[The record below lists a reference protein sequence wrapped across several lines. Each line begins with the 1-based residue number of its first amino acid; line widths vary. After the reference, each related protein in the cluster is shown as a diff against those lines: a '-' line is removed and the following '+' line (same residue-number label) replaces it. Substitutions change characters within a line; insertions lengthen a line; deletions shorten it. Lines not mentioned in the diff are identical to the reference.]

1 MTTESQRPLHGLTY
15 DSSAARLRGA
25 CLFGGVVL
33 LASPLLPFQ
42 LVDGQPVFLW
52 DILGELHPA
61 TAVAVLVPA
70 LAGVLLLW
78 SSRKLGRPSVLAFV
92 TLLVLGTW
100 ALISK
105 LGADAAAWDISTLP
119 DSLNRRVEL
128 YVLSIALSGA
138 SLRLLAEPAARKA
151 SRWVAR
157 LSLATALIFGISPGG
172 GEAPFQTCLR
182 FIKALPHLPD
192 VRLVLGY
199 GLILVIAVFP
209 LVAAAVALSLAR
221 SERGDH
227 TALFADLVTFGAPG
241 LILALALRNVLA
253 TYGDSSVVVTT
264 AIASALAAL
273 LGLTARSVELLAL
286 WATGVGESS
295 DQELAA
301 QARPARPLHF
311 VRAAAAVALLAVLG
325 EAMLARP
332 VRKGIDWQLGA
343 RSEKADRLFGE
354 LMPEWGQSRAR
365 WSVNAKHVASAAE
378 LAESR
383 AAATQIL
390 RASRELNPELGR
402 AVAELVQG
410 AAELDLAG
418 RRWFRLVEGVNEASR
433 TARLPYYL
441 DPGLSVAQRDGRYER
456 LFLLH
461 PYRVEAVRPAK
472 ADGVDYAL
480 LAVRRLGKARDNHD
494 RLGFS
499 RDHQPFGLV
508 VLDEIEGYSTSLDDF
523 ARRDPPVCLD
533 SEVPRSALASCG
545 ALLKRLSPSLQQ
557 VRWLVERHELQHQID
572 GPELKH
578 SAAVLEALSG
588 YERAAIDQV
597 NRELSAYLSELV
609 TEKASPKLAL
619 VHVMPFLAS
628 RPGSSL
634 HFVVH
639 LELSA
644 LAPEREK
651 VAVSEDPRAVFDE
664 LVALP
669 DDQLRARARNAY
681 QRLFGVDL
689 RDLQ

>member
-1 MTTESQRPLHGLTY
+1 MTTESERPLHGLTY
-15 DSSAARLRGA
+15 DSSAARLRAA
-25 CLFGGVVL
+25 CRFGGVVL

-42 LVDGQPVFLW
+42 LVDGQPIFIW
-52 DILGELHPA
+52 EILGELHPA

-70 LAGVLLLW
+70 LAGVLLLAA
-78 SSRKLGRPSVLAFV
+78 SRQLARPSLLAFL
-92 TLLVLGTW
+92 TLLVLGSW
-100 ALISK
+100 SLISK

-138 SLRLLAEPAARKA
+138 SLRLLAEPAALKT
-151 SRWVAR
+151 SRSVAG
-157 LSLATALIFGISPGG
+157 LGVATALLFGIWPAR
-172 GEAPFQTCLR
+172 GEAPLQTCLR
-182 FIKALPHLPD
+182 FIGALAELPD
-192 VRLVLGY
+192 PRLVLGY
-199 GLILVIAVFP
+199 GLILTIAVFP
-209 LVAAAVALSLAR
+209 LVAAVAALALSR
-221 SERGDH
+221 SGRGQH
-227 TALFADLVTFGAPG
+227 TALLADLTTFGAPG
-241 LILALALRNVLA
+241 LVFALALRNVLA
-253 TYGDSSVVVTT
+253 TFGDVSVVVTT
-264 AIASALAAL
+264 AVASALAAL
-273 LGLTARSVELLAL
+273 LALTGRSLELLAL

-295 DQELAA
+295 DWERSAEPQ
-301 QARPARPLHF
+301 RF
-311 VRAAAAVALLAVLG
+311 VRVAAAVALVAV
-325 EAMLARP
+325 ACVFVLARP
-332 VRKGIDWQLGA
+332 VRKGIDWQLGS
-343 RSEKADRLFGE
+343 RSEKADKLFGE

-365 WSVNAKHVASAAE
+365 WSVNAKRVASAAE

-383 AAATQIL
+383 AAASQIL

-410 AAELDLAG
+410 AGELDLAG

-433 TARLPYYL
+433 AARLPYYL
-441 DPGLSVAQRDGRYER
+441 DPGLSVTQQGGHFER

-472 ADGVDYAL
+472 ADGLAYAL

-499 RDHQPFGLV
+499 RDHQPFALV

-523 ARRDPPVCLD
+523 AQRDPAVCVD
-533 SEVPRSALASCG
+533 SDFARPELSTCG

-609 TEKASPKLAL
+609 TAKVSPKLAL
-619 VHVMPFLAS
+619 VHVMAFLSS

-639 LELSA
+639 LELAA
-644 LAPEREK
+644 LASERHK
-651 VAVSEDPRAVFDE
+651 AVLAEEPRAIFDE
-664 LVALP
+664 LAALP
-669 DDQLRARARNAY
+669 DAELRQRARDAY
-681 QRLFGVDL
+681 RRLFGVDL
-689 RDLQ
+689 LDVQ

>member
-1 MTTESQRPLHGLTY
+1 L
-15 DSSAARLRGA
+15 
-25 CLFGGVVL
+25 GGVVL

-42 LVDGQPVFLW
+42 LVDGQPIFIW
-52 DILGELHPA
+52 EILGELHPA
-61 TAVAVLVPA
+61 TAVGVLVPA
-70 LAGVLLLW
+70 LAGVLLLVA
-78 SSRKLGRPSVLAFV
+78 SRRLARPSLLAFL
-92 TLLVLGTW
+92 TLLVLGAW
-100 ALISK
+100 SLISE

-138 SLRLLAEPAARKA
+138 SLRLLAEPAALKA
-151 SRWVAR
+151 SRLVAR
-157 LSLATALIFGISPGG
+157 LAVVAGLIFGIGTG
-172 GEAPFQTCLR
+172 DGEAPLQTCLR
-182 FIKALPHLPD
+182 FARALVQLED
-192 VRLVLGY
+192 LRLVLGY
-199 GLILVIAVFP
+199 GLVLTIAVFP
-209 LVAAAVALSLAR
+209 LVAAAVALSHALSGR
-221 SERGDH
+221 REH
-227 TALFADLVTFGAPG
+227 TALVAELTTFGAPA
-241 LILALALRNVLA
+241 LLFALALRNVLV
-253 TYGDSSVVVTT
+253 TFGDVSVVVTT
-264 AIASALAAL
+264 AVASALAAL
-273 LGLTARSVELLAL
+273 LALTARSLELLAL

-295 DQELAA
+295 DWERSAEP
-301 QARPARPLHF
+301 RRF
-311 VRAAAAVALLAVLG
+311 VRVAAAIALVAVAGVFV
-325 EAMLARP
+325 LARP
-332 VRKGIDWQLGA
+332 SRKGVAWQLGA
-343 RSEKADRLFGE
+343 RSDKADRFFGE

-365 WSVNAKHVASAAE
+365 WSLNAKRVASAAE

-410 AAELDLAG
+410 ASELDLAG

-433 TARLPYYL
+433 AAKLPYYF
-441 DPGLSVAQRDGRYER
+441 DPGLSVTQQGGHFER

-461 PYRVEAVRPAK
+461 PYRVEAVRPAN
-472 ADGVDYAL
+472 ADGLAYAL

-499 RDHQPFGLV
+499 RDHQPFALV

-523 ARRDPPVCLD
+523 ARREPAVCVD
-533 SEVPRSALASCG
+533 SDSPRPELSTCG

-609 TEKASPKLAL
+609 TEKVSPKLGL
-619 VHVMPFLAS
+619 VHVMPFLTS

-639 LELSA
+639 LELAA
-644 LAPEREK
+644 LSPQRQKAA
-651 VAVSEDPRAVFDE
+651 VADDPRPVFDE
-664 LVALP
+664 LAALP
-669 DDQLRARARNAY
+669 DAELRERARMAY
-681 QRLFGVDL
+681 RRLFGAELLDVE
-689 RDLQ
+689 

>member
-15 DSSAARLRGA
+15 DSSAARLRAA
-25 CLFGGVVL
+25 CRFGGVVL

-42 LVDGQPVFLW
+42 LVDGRPIFVW
-52 DILGELHPA
+52 EILGELHPA

-70 LAGVLLLW
+70 LAGLLLLAAQ
-78 SSRKLGRPSVLAFV
+78 RKLARPSLLAFL
-92 TLLVLGTW
+92 TLLVLGSW
-100 ALISK
+100 SLISK

-138 SLRLLAEPAARKA
+138 SLRLLAEPAALKA
-151 SRWVAR
+151 SRIVAG
-157 LSLATALIFGISPGG
+157 LGVATALFFGVWPAR
-172 GEAPFQTCLR
+172 GEAPLQTCLR
-182 FIKALPHLPD
+182 FVGALAVLPD
-192 VRLVLGY
+192 PRLVLGY
-199 GLILVIAVFP
+199 GLILIIAVFP
-209 LVAAAVALSLAR
+209 LVAAVVALALSR
-221 SERGDH
+221 SGRGQH
-227 TALFADLVTFGAPG
+227 TALLADLTTFGAPG
-241 LILALALRNVLA
+241 LVFALALRNVLA
-253 TYGDSSVVVTT
+253 TFGDVSVVVTT
-264 AIASALAAL
+264 AVASALAAL
-273 LGLTARSVELLAL
+273 LALTGRSLELLAL

-295 DQELAA
+295 DLERSPQSRAA
-301 QARPARPLHF
+301 APQRF
-311 VRAAAAVALLAVLG
+311 VRAAAAVALAVVLG
-325 EAMLARP
+325 VFVLARP
-332 VRKGIDWQLGA
+332 IRKGIDWQLGS

-354 LMPEWGQSRAR
+354 LMPEWGKSRAR
-365 WSVNAKHVASAAE
+365 WSLNAKRVASAAE

-383 AAATQIL
+383 AAANQIL
-390 RASRELNPELGR
+390 RASREVSPELGR

-410 AAELDLAG
+410 AGELDLAG

-433 TARLPYYL
+433 ASRLPYYL
-441 DPGLSVAQRDGRYER
+441 DPGLRVTQRDGKLER

-472 ADGVDYAL
+472 ADGLAYAL

-499 RDHQPFGLV
+499 RDHQPFALV
-508 VLDEIEGYSTSLDDF
+508 VLDEIEGYSSSLDDF
-523 ARRDPPVCLD
+523 AQRDPAVCVD
-533 SEVPRSALASCG
+533 SGFPRPELATCG

-578 SAAVLEALSG
+578 SAAVLKALSG

-609 TEKASPKLAL
+609 TEKVSPKLAL
-619 VHVMPFLAS
+619 VHVMGFLTS

-639 LELSA
+639 LELAA
-644 LAPEREK
+644 LASERHK
-651 VAVSEDPRAVFDE
+651 GAIAEDPGAIFDE
-664 LVALP
+664 LAALS
-669 DDQLRARARNAY
+669 DDELRGRARDAY
-681 QRLFGVDL
+681 NRLFGTELLDVE
-689 RDLQ
+689 